1 MLHRYRID
9 TITALWW
16 CYVHDI
22 PIIFLRGAFASLYGT
37 ITAHIRPVM
46 ANSRNSSVRYEFSFG
61 HKVGVQHY
69 SHKILPPRIP
79 AHSAGCMIAAIRTNI
94 CWILVGTSLIA
105 WILDDFLLQYMAALA
120 AIHTNFGG
128 VMLHCDQENTPCKR
142 CGSNLPSKQALL
154 QPCFVAMIMMV
165 GNKFYALWIQSA
177 CCFDCKFITSCAHSA
192 ILASGINNVT
202 PPLGAGKQGQVFCI
216 IVSISHV

>member
-1 MLHRYRID
+1 MLHRYRSD

-154 QPCFVAMIMMV
+154 QPCFVAIIMMLD
-165 GNKFYALWIQSA
+165 NKLYALWIQSMR
-177 CCFDCKFITSCAHSA
+177 CFDCEFIASCAHSA
-192 ILASGINNVT
+192 IPVSVFNKILS
-202 PPLGAGKQGQVFCI
+202 PLGIRKQDQAFYPI
-216 IVSISHV
+216 AST